1 MLLTETKSAKMD
13 VYDSIFEDGGD
24 ALPEEFK
31 NMSAEDVLRRTRLLD
46 NEIRVLKDDSTRL
59 SLEHSGLK
67 EKVCIP
73 KLLHIHISPHDTAS
87 NPVLPPPSCSKY
99 CIYNLGRL
107 ASSVKLH
114 RRCDPGELDNLCL
127 YTQL

>member
-1 MLLTETKSAKMD
+1 LVSTHFLADISQPQHSQHAYVLLIKGKSAKMD

-31 NMSAEDVLRRTRLLD
+31 SMSAEDVLRRTRLLD

-73 KLLHIHISPHDTAS
+73 KLGP
-87 NPVLPPPSCSKY
+87 
-99 CIYNLGRL
+99 
-107 ASSVKLH
+107 
-114 RRCDPGELDNLCL
+114 
-127 YTQL
+127 

>member
-1 MLLTETKSAKMD
+1 MD

-31 NMSAEDVLRRTRLLD
+31 TMSAEDVLRRTRLLD

-67 EKVCIP
+67 EKVSIQ
-73 KLLHIHISPHDTAS
+73 
-87 NPVLPPPSCSKY
+87 SCLSKY
-99 CIYNLGRL
+99 CYE
-107 ASSVKLH
+107 H
-114 RRCDPGELDNLCL
+114 
-127 YTQL
+127 